1 MTPWVARLLF
11 ANIALFFITAASQPL
26 YATLAL
32 VPAWVVMRPWTLV
45 TYMFLHGGFMHIAF
59 NMLVLFFFGPR
70 LESRLG
76 SRVFLQ
82 LYFFSGIVAG
92 LVSVVTP
99 LVIPTFSAYTAV
111 VGASGAL
118 YGILLAFAHYWP
130 DERIFIIPIPV
141 PIRIRTM
148 VVLATLLAVGGIAM
162 EVAGHPQRIAHHA
175 HLGGFLG
182 AWLFMKWREIH
193 SPAAKFKRL
202 AEGGTPQRR
211 TWLLDRDAA
220 QRWAAID
227 RESLHPVNREAYDEI
242 MEKLRTSG
250 VTSLTDRERAF
261 LDRFSSG

>member
-11 ANIALFFITAASQPL
+11 ANVALFFISGASSAL
-26 YATLAL
+26 YTQLAL
-32 VPAWVVMRPWTLV
+32 VPAYALVRPWTLV

-59 NMLVLFFFGPR
+59 NMLVLYFFGPR

-92 LVSVVTP
+92 LVSVIAP
-99 LVIPTFSAYTAV
+99 LVLPVFSPFTAV

-118 YGILLAFAHYWP
+118 YGVLLAFAHYWP
-130 DERIFIIPIPV
+130 DERILIIPIPV

-148 VVLATLLAVGGIAM
+148 VFLATGLALAGIAA
-162 EVAGHPQRIAHHA
+162 EVAGFRQAIAHHA

-182 AWLFMKWREIH
+182 AWLFMKWRERN
-193 SPAAKFKRL
+193 SPAAKFRRD
-202 AEGGTPQRR
+202 AEGTARR
-211 TWLLDRDAA
+211 SWLQDREAA
-220 QRWAAID
+220 QRWSDID

-242 MEKLRTSG
+242 MEKLRTG
-250 VTSLTDRERAF
+250 GMASLSDRERAF
-261 LDRFSSG
+261 MERFSSS